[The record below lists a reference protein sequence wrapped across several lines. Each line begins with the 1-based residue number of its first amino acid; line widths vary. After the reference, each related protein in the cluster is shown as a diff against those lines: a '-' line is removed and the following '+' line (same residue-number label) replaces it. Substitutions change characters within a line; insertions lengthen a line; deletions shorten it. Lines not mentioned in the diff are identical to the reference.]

1 MEDVRSTAARRRLA
15 GAALAA
21 AGALLLAAPGAA
33 QSKSVLVLEL
43 NTVIHPLT
51 HEIVSQGLRQAA
63 EAGDAAVVLRID
75 TPGGLLDSTNEIVQA
90 ILASSVPVIA
100 YVYPSGGHAAS
111 AGFIILVSADVAAM
125 APGTNTGAAHPVLA
139 LGGELEGTM
148 KQKIEN
154 DTAASLR
161 AVTDKRGRNSEL
173 AVEAVLESKSF
184 TEEDALESNLIEFI
198 AQDLDDL
205 LRQLDGETITRF
217 DGQPQ
222 TLDLAGAEPYF
233 YTPNLRQRVLLPLI
247 NPTIAILVLVLGL
260 AGIYIEFTNPGLI
273 FPGVVGGIFL
283 IVGLMALSLLP
294 INFAGVVLIVLAL
307 AFFVLEAMTPVNGIL
322 ATGGVV
328 AMVLGIV
335 ILVDT
340 DVPELRIGWL
350 AAMAITLPF
359 ALLSVFL
366 LQLAIRSFRFKVAT
380 GSEAM
385 VGEIGEA
392 RTALGPTGSVFVH
405 GELWN
410 ARSASGV
417 VAGQRVRV
425 LAVDGMRLEVE
436 PCGDPFEED
445 EAT

>member
-1 MEDVRSTAARRRLA
+1 MKLMRGTAARRWLA
-15 GAALAA
+15 SSALAA
-21 AGALLLAAPGAA
+21 AGTLLLVAPAAV

-100 YVYPSGGHAAS
+100 YVSPSGGHAAS

-217 DGQPQ
+217 DGQSQ
-222 TLDLAGAEPYF
+222 SLDLAGAEPYF
-233 YTPNLRQRVLLPLI
+233 YAPNLRQRVLLPLI

-350 AAMAITLPF
+350 AAIAITLPF

-410 ARSASGV
+410 ARSALRV

-436 PCGDPFEED
+436 PCGDPFEDD